1 MVLSEIINS
10 SKISTLNACLWL
22 TRGMNNNPTEVKPRE
37 KRVLIQSA
45 FAWHIFVIFNALFLV
60 TIYCPRKGDIASHEI
75 GRKELKF
82 FVFSS
87 ALPKSFFSFLASLTA
102 RGENHRGRVLL
113 EKYRADV
120 DM

>member
-1 MVLSEIINS
+1 MHYNESNHKGI
-10 SKISTLNACLWL
+10 
-22 TRGMNNNPTEVKPRE
+22 TEVGSTSLDTCSLEGLSCKY
-37 KRVLIQSA
+37 
-45 FAWHIFVIFNALFLV
+45 
-60 TIYCPRKGDIASHEI
+60 YCPRKGDIASHEI

-113 EKYRADV
+113 EKYRADI

>member
-1 MVLSEIINS
+1 MSSINYYCYYLYYYYTNCLSTSLNS
-10 SKISTLNACLWL
+10 DTHC
-22 TRGMNNNPTEVKPRE
+22 
-37 KRVLIQSA
+37 
-45 FAWHIFVIFNALFLV
+45 
-60 TIYCPRKGDIASHEI
+60 YCPRKGDIASHEI